1 MSYSNVITFPYYL
14 YIEKDNN
21 HKASRLPFHIKC
33 KEAIISI

>member
-1 MSYSNVITFPYYL
+1 MSYSNVITFPYHL